1 MLSMLGAVL
10 GICSLGVMIFL
21 MWSFVRAIRTA
32 GHQQIAGG
40 FGGVEWSQGPILRL
54 SEWETLRSALPEAS
68 GIFSAGETLE
78 ASSGSDVLLLCI
90 GLNILQTAPKVILRL
105 LCYDDWYC
113 GNNRHIT
120 AYRYFIS
127 ISCPK
132 FLVHLASPEER
143 LPLTWWAH
151 DCSGLQQKTHS
162 NALDSLDAVNL
173 LHGLGQGDEVMMGT
187 GRKWRKWTFEETDL
201 PRNVP
206 KTRVCCSKP
215 ETPGNLR
222 Q

>member
-21 MWSFVRAIRTA
+21 MWSFVRAIRTI

-40 FGGVEWSQGPILRL
+40 FGGVEWSQGPTLRL

-105 LCYDDWYC
+105 LCYDNWYC

-120 AYRYFIS
+120 AYRYFIF

-132 FLVHLASPEER
+132 FFVNDTQPDFWFILLLQKNACHSPDEPTTAVGCSR
-143 LPLTWWAH
+143 KLTA
-151 DCSGLQQKTHS
+151 TH
-162 NALDSLDAVNL
+162 
-173 LHGLGQGDEVMMGT
+173 
-187 GRKWRKWTFEETDL
+187 
-201 PRNVP
+201 
-206 KTRVCCSKP
+206 
-215 ETPGNLR
+215 
-222 Q
+222 